1 MAKILVIG
9 SANMDVVSPVRE
21 LPKPGQTILID
32 DIQLV
37 PGGKGA
43 NAAVAAARL
52 GGDVRFVGCVGDDP
66 FGHAIREGLI
76 KEGIDCDH
84 LTTADRGSGTAVILL
99 NMTNAQNSILVGPGA
114 NFQITLPE
122 NDSLFKWADAMM
134 LQLET
139 PIDIDL
145 EAAKRARA
153 YGVTT
158 ILDPAPAVAGLP
170 DELLA
175 LVDIVSPNESELATL
190 TCCSL
195 SGDLDEFVSAGRLL
209 LKRGIKELVVKLGSR
224 GALWVTGDSHLH
236 VPSVPVHAV
245 DTTAAG
251 DTFTAA
257 LCVGL
262 AEGLAMPEAIRRAC
276 IAGALACTR
285 VGAQPS
291 VPTTAEVDA
300 FAAKLPT

>member
-1 MAKILVIG
+1 MANILVIG
-9 SANMDVVSPVRE
+9 SANMDVVAPLERLPV
-21 LPKPGQTILID
+21 PGETLLID

-37 PGGKGA
+37 HGGKGA
-43 NAAVAAARL
+43 NAAVASARL
-52 GGDVRFVGCVGDDP
+52 GADVKFVGCVGEDA
-66 FGHAIREGLI
+66 FGGSIRQGLLD
-76 KEGIDCDH
+76 EGINCDH
-84 LTTADRGSGTAVILL
+84 LTTGDRGSGTAVILL
-99 NMTNAQNSILVGPGA
+99 NESDGQNSILVGPGT
-114 NFQITLPE
+114 NYQIVLPDDDAMFE
-122 NDSLFKWADAMM
+122 WADSVM

-139 PIDIDL
+139 PIAVNY
-145 EAAKRARA
+145 EAALRARSH
-153 YGVTT
+153 GVTT

-190 TCCSL
+190 TGCSL
-195 SGDLDEFVSAGRLL
+195 SGDLDEFVGAGRLL
-209 LKRGIKELVVKLGSR
+209 LKRGVKELVIKLGSR

-262 AEGLAMPEAIRRAC
+262 ADGLAMPGAIRRAC
-276 IAGALACTR
+276 IAGALVCTR

-300 FAAKLPT
+300 FAAKVTT

>member
-1 MAKILVIG
+1 MANILVIG
-9 SANMDVVSPVRE
+9 IANMDIVSPVRQ
-21 LPKPGQTILID
+21 LPKPGETILID

-43 NAAVAAARL
+43 NAAVASARL
-52 GGDVRFVGCVGDDP
+52 GDDVRFVGCVGDDP
-66 FGHAIREGLI
+66 FGHAIRDGLV

-84 LTTADRGSGTAVILL
+84 LTTADRGRGTAVILL
-99 NMTNAQNSILVGPGA
+99 NETNAQNSILVGPGA

-122 NDSLFKWADAMM
+122 DDSMFEWADAMM

-139 PIDIDL
+139 PIDINL
-145 EAAKRARA
+145 EAARRARA
-153 YGVTT
+153 CGVKV
-158 ILDPAPAVAGLP
+158 ILDPAPASKDLP
-170 DELLA
+170 NELLA
-175 LVDIVSPNESELATL
+175 LADIVSPNETELAI
-190 TCCSL
+190 L
-195 SGDLDEFVSAGRLL
+195 SGQHVLEAEDAISASQSLKSQGVS
-209 LKRGIKELVVKLGSR
+209 EMVVKLGSR
-224 GALWVTGDSHLH
+224 GALWVERDSHLH

-262 AEGLAMPEAIRRAC
+262 ADGLEMPDAIQRAC
-276 IAGALACTR
+276 IAGALDCTH